1 MAGIPKLIVLSAQ
14 LRGQKFELEGKD
26 EFALGRTEESDFP
39 VPDPTISGH
48 HCTLF
53 VLEDGRFAVRDEGST
68 NGTRLNNEKLEPG
81 DEQVLKNGDILQAGG
96 VEMLFDN
103 ESSRS
108 EGSATQTVIS
118 LKDTDT
124 SEVSTEE
131 MGNLG
136 GHIQKKNSNLR
147 QDSGKSNM
155 VAWAILGV
163 LGLTAV
169 ILLVV
174 MLLKTLSPPAS

>member
-1 MAGIPKLIVLSAQ
+1 MAGIPKLTVLSAQ

-26 EFALGRTEESDFP
+26 EFTLGRTEESDFA

-48 HCTLF
+48 HCSIL
-53 VLEDGRFAVRDEGST
+53 VRDGGHFAVRDEGST
-68 NGTRLNNEKLEPG
+68 NGTRLNNQKLEQG
-81 DEQVLKNGDILQAGG
+81 DEHPLKNGDILQVGG

-124 SEVSTEE
+124 SEFAADE
-131 MGNLG
+131 MVNLG
-136 GHIQKKNSNLR
+136 GHIQKKQSNLR
-147 QDSGKSNM
+147 QESGNTM
-155 VAWAILGV
+155 MIVWGVLGF

-169 ILLVV
+169 ALLAY
-174 MLLKTLSPPAS
+174 MLIKTLNQAS

>member
-1 MAGIPKLIVLSAQ
+1 MAGIPKLTVLSAQ

-26 EFALGRTEESDFP
+26 EFTLGRTEDTDFA

-48 HCTLF
+48 HCTIL
-53 VLEDGRFAVRDEGST
+53 VQGGGHFAVRDEGST
-68 NGTRLNNEKLEPG
+68 NGTRLNNEKLEAGEETP
-81 DEQVLKNGDILQAGG
+81 LKNGDILQVGG

-103 ESSRS
+103 ESSRT

-124 SEVSTEE
+124 SEFAAEE
-131 MGNLG
+131 MTNLG
-136 GHIQKKNSNLR
+136 GHIQKKQTNFR
-147 QDSGKSNM
+147 QDSGKTVM
-155 VAWAILGV
+155 VVWGVLGV

-169 ILLVV
+169 ALLVY
-174 MLLKTLSPPAS
+174 MLIKTLNQAG